1 MNTTRHRGPRPPR
14 AGEPPA
20 IEERDWLA
28 QERALAP
35 AGGDRRDALLAQAL
49 RTQPVASPPPDFAA
63 DTARFVASGFERA
76 VHGDDGRLERWL
88 LNGLWSVLAL
98 GAVVVAWIYGGQW
111 LALANGSLGAGG
123 AQWALA
129 GATCVALSWA
139 LGGARRLFA
148 PSPPTAAA

>member
-49 RTQPVASPPPDFAA
+49 RTQPVAPPPPDFAA
-63 DTARFVASGFERA
+63 DMARLVAPARA
-76 VHGDDGRLERWL
+76 VRGDDGRLERLL
-88 LNGLWSVLAL
+88 LNGLFAVMAL
-98 GAVVVAWIYGGQW
+98 GTLVAALAYGGEW
-111 LALANGSLGAGG
+111 FALANRSLGAGG
-123 AQWALA
+123 TQWALA
-129 GATCVALSWA
+129 GAACVALSWA

-148 PSPPTAAA
+148 PLPPTAAA